1 MVESSMKHAAMIL
14 AVLLASLG
22 IGSIDGQ
29 ELKNAASVK
38 RLDGS
43 TISATEIDATV
54 NRLIAAARVPGLGLA
69 ILNDRKVVYLKA
81 YGLRNTEKKLP
92 MTPETVMT
100 AASLTKSTFAYM
112 VMQLVQEH
120 VLDLDKPLYEYL
132 PKPLPEYEMY
142 RDLAGD
148 ERYKKITARMCL
160 DHTTGFPNLRRYTDD
175 KKLSINFEP
184 GSRFA
189 YSGEGIK
196 LLQMVVEVITGKKN
210 EELMQEHIFGPLGM
224 QRTSMNWQDR
234 FESDYADGYDE
245 QGKSLGPE
253 RRKDDSAAG
262 GMQTT
267 PADFSLVVQGVMQG
281 KLLSKAT
288 KEMMLGPQIAIL
300 SKHEFP
306 TLFRDTTDE
315 NKKIRLSYGLGW
327 GLYWTPYGKAFFKE
341 GHDDGWRNYTVC
353 FDDAG
358 IGILIMTNSANGEGI
373 YKELLETIQKNTFTP
388 IEWEGFTPYNR
399 Q

>member
-1 MVESSMKHAAMIL
+1 VKYSAAVLGIALACL
-14 AVLLASLG
+14 AVAARQSQPAHDASR
-22 IGSIDGQ
+22 
-29 ELKNAASVK
+29 VK

-43 TISATEIDATV
+43 TISAAEIDATV
-54 NRLIAAARVPGLGLA
+54 NRLIAAAKVPGLGLA
-69 ILNDRKVVYLKA
+69 ILNDRKVVYLKG
-81 YGLRNTEKKLP
+81 YGLRNIEKKLP
-92 MTPETVMT
+92 MTPDTVMT

-112 VMQLVQEH
+112 VMQLVQEG

-132 PKPLPEYEMY
+132 PKPLPQYPNY
-142 RDLAGD
+142 TDLAGD

-160 DHTTGFPNLRRYTDD
+160 DHTTGFPNLRRFTED

-196 LLQMVVEVITGKKN
+196 LLQMVVEVITGKAN
-210 EELMQEHIFGPLGM
+210 EDLMRARIFGPLGM
-224 QRTSMNWQDR
+224 QRTSMIWRER

-245 QGKSLGPE
+245 NEKSLGPE

-262 GMQTT
+262 SMQTT
-267 PADFSLVVQGVMQG
+267 PADFALVVQGVMQG
-281 KLLSKAT
+281 KLLRTET
-288 KEMMLGPQIAIL
+288 KEMMLAPQIGIL

-306 TLFRDTTDE
+306 TLQTETSEE

-358 IGILIMTNSANGEGI
+358 IGIVIMTNSANGEGI

-388 IEWEGFTPYNR
+388 IEWEGFTPYS
-399 Q
+399 QTK

>member
-1 MVESSMKHAAMIL
+1 MNRFTMTVCI
-14 AVLLASLG
+14 LLACLIESA
-22 IGSIDGQ
+22 Q
-29 ELKNAASVK
+29 AQQTQHATAVK

-43 TISATEIDATV
+43 AISAAEIDSTV
-54 NRLIAAARVPGLGLA
+54 NRLIAAAKVPGLGLA
-69 ILNDRKVVYLKA
+69 ILNDRKIVYLKG
-81 YGLRNTEKKLP
+81 YGLRNTEKRLP
-92 MTPETVMT
+92 LTPDTVMT

-112 VMQLVQEH
+112 VMQLVQER
-120 VLDLDKPLYEYL
+120 VLDLDKPLYQYL
-132 PKPLPEYEMY
+132 SKPLPQYDMY

-148 ERYKKITARMCL
+148 ERYKKITPRMCL
-160 DHTTGFPNLRRYTDD
+160 DHTTGFPNLRRFTDD

-184 GSRFA
+184 GSRYA

-196 LLQMVVEVITGKKN
+196 LLQMVVEVITGQKN
-210 EELMQEHIFGPLGM
+210 EELMREHIFGPLGM
-224 QRTSMNWQDR
+224 KRTSMNWQER
-234 FESDYADGYDE
+234 FEDDYADGYDE

-267 PADFSLVVQGVMQG
+267 PADFSLVVQAVMQG
-281 KLLSKAT
+281 KLLDKAT
-288 KEMMLGPQIAIL
+288 KEMMLSPQITIL
-300 SKHEFP
+300 SKHQFP
-306 TLFRDTTDE
+306 SLATETTEE
-315 NKKIRLSYGLGW
+315 NKNIRLSYGLGW

-358 IGILIMTNSANGEGI
+358 IGIVIMTNSANGEGI

-388 IEWEGFTPYNR
+388 IAWEGFTPYN
-399 Q
+399 QAPPK

>member
-1 MVESSMKHAAMIL
+1 MC
-14 AVLLASLG
+14 VLLACIASG
-22 IGSIDGQ
+22 PVQSQ
-29 ELKNAASVK
+29 ERQNAASAK

-43 TISATEIDATV
+43 TISAAEMDATV
-54 NRLIAAARVPGLGLA
+54 NRLIAAAKVPGLGLA
-69 ILNDRKVVYLKA
+69 ILNDRQIVYLKA

-112 VMQLVQEH
+112 VMQLVQAG
-120 VLDLDKPLYEYL
+120 VLDLDKPLYQYL
-132 PKPLPEYEMY
+132 PKALPEYPAY
-142 RDLAGD
+142 ADLAGD

-160 DHTTGFPNLRRYTDD
+160 DHTTGFPNLRRFTED

-184 GSRFA
+184 GSRYA

-210 EELMQEHIFGPLGM
+210 EKLMQEHIFGPLGM
-224 QRTSMNWQDR
+224 KRTSMNWQER

-245 QGKSLGPE
+245 DRKSLGPE

-267 PADFSLVVQGVMQG
+267 PEDFALVVQSVMEG
-281 KLLSKAT
+281 KLLKKAT
-288 KEMMLGPQIAIL
+288 KEAMLAPQIAIF
-300 SKHEFP
+300 SKHQFP
-306 TLFRDTTDE
+306 SLATETTEE
-315 NKKIRLSYGLGW
+315 NKGIRLSYGLGW
-327 GLYWTPYGKAFFKE
+327 GLYWTAHGKAFFKE

-358 IGILIMTNSANGEGI
+358 MGIVIMTNSANGEGI
-373 YKELLETIQKNTFTP
+373 YKELLETIQRNTFTP
-388 IEWEGFTPYNR
+388 IEWEGFTPYN
-399 Q
+399 QKQ

>member
-1 MVESSMKHAAMIL
+1 MRHFEMFL
-14 AVLLASLG
+14 AVLLAGVGVASVQ
-22 IGSIDGQ
+22 GQ
-29 ELKNAASVK
+29 QRQNAANVK

-43 TISATEIDATV
+43 TIPAAQIDATV
-54 NRLIAAARVPGLGLA
+54 NRLIGAAKVPGLGLA
-69 ILNDRKVVYLKA
+69 ILNDRKIVYLKA

-92 MTPETVMT
+92 MTPDTVMT

-112 VMQLVQEH
+112 VMQLVQEG
-120 VLDLDKPLYEYL
+120 VLDLDKPLYQYLSADLSEYRCC
-132 PKPLPEYEMY
+132 

-148 ERYKKITARMCL
+148 ERSKKITARMCL
-160 DHTTGFPNLRRYTDD
+160 DHTTGFPNLRQFTDD

-184 GSRFA
+184 GSRYA
-189 YSGEGIK
+189 YSGEGVR
-196 LLQMVVEVITGKKN
+196 LLELAVEIITGKDNKD
-210 EELMQEHIFGPLGM
+210 LMQERIFGPLGM
-224 QRTSMNWQDR
+224 KRTSMNWQER
-234 FESDYADGYDE
+234 FEGDYADGYDE

-253 RRKDDSAAG
+253 RRHDDSAVG

-267 PADFSLVVQGVMQG
+267 PADFALVVQGVLQG
-281 KLLSKAT
+281 KLLNKKA
-288 KEMMLGPQIAIL
+288 KDLMLSPQIAIL

-306 TLFRDTTDE
+306 TLRNETTEE

-358 IGILIMTNSANGEGI
+358 IGIVIMTNSANGEGI
-373 YKELLETIQKNTFTP
+373 YKDLLETIQKNTFTP
-388 IEWEGFTPYNR
+388 IEWEGFTPYD
-399 Q
+399 QAK